1 MTENSMNETRLL
13 DPFAMDPLEDTFRTL
28 LRPWRFDQVDAS
40 PRIRLDVAEQNGAY
54 AVRAEI
60 PGARKEDIDVR
71 IEGNLVTISAEMK
84 KEWDDRKEGR
94 LLRSERQ
101 YGYATRSFTLA
112 SPVDES
118 KAGAKYENGVLE
130 LTLPKKSAT
139 ATKRLT
145 IQ

>member
-1 MTENSMNETRLL
+1 MNELRIL
-13 DPFAMDPLEDTFRTL
+13 DPFSMDPLEDTFRSL
-28 LRPWRFDQVDAS
+28 LRPWRFEQVDAP

-94 LLRSERQ
+94 VLRSERQ
-101 YGYATRSFTLA
+101 YGHASRSFTLA

-130 LTLPKKSAT
+130 LTLPKRA
-139 ATKRLT
+139 AVANKRLT
-145 IQ
+145 ID

>member
-1 MTENSMNETRLL
+1 
-13 DPFAMDPLEDTFRTL
+13 
-28 LRPWRFDQVDAS
+28 
-40 PRIRLDVAEQNGAY
+40 
-54 AVRAEI
+54 VRAEI

-84 KEWDDRKEGR
+84 KEWDDRREGR
-94 LLRSERQ
+94 VLRSERQ
-101 YGYATRSFTLA
+101 YGHASRSFTLA

-139 ATKRLT
+139 ATKRLS

>member
-1 MTENSMNETRLL
+1 
-13 DPFAMDPLEDTFRTL
+13 MDPLEDTFRTL

-139 ATKRLT
+139 ATKRLS

>member
-1 MTENSMNETRLL
+1 MNEMRLL
-13 DPFAMDPLEDTFRTL
+13 DPFSMDPLEDTFRSL
-28 LRPWRFDQVDAS
+28 MRPWRFEQMDAP
-40 PRIRLDVAEQNGAY
+40 PRIRLDVAEQNGTY

-60 PGARKEDIDVR
+60 PGARKDDIDVR

-101 YGYATRSFTLA
+101 YGYATRSFTLGSA
-112 SPVDES
+112 VDES
-118 KAGAKYENGVLE
+118 KADAKYENGVLQ

-139 ATKRLT
+139 STKRLS
-145 IQ
+145 IH